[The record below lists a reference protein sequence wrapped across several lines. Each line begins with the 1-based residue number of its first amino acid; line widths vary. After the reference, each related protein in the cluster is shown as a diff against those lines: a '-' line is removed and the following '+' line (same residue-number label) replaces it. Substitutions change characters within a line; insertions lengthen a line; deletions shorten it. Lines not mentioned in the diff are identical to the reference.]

1 MLQPLIL
8 NIFAL
13 NLQIY
18 ESFYIGKLIP
28 NNETYSSTANIFLT
42 IFTLVLIPNISP
54 ENWVW
59 VGLFNCLF

>member
-8 NIFAL
+8 KKIAT

-18 ESFYIGKLIP
+18 ESLHISKIIS

-42 IFTLVLIPNISP
+42 IFTLSLIPNISP
-54 ENWVW
+54 
-59 VGLFNCLF
+59 